1 MGNLKAVIFDM
12 DGVLIDSEPIHYA
25 IERIIFD
32 KLGINVSAEIH
43 SSYLGTAGDFMYT
56 DLKSRFGLSAT
67 ITELLERDEAFRCD
81 YFKNLPG
88 IHLNEGALTL
98 LHEIKRA
105 GLSLAVATSSSPGM
119 ARILLDR
126 CEVFSI
132 FDAVVTT
139 EEAGK
144 SKPAPD
150 VYLLA
155 AQKIGAEPEN
165 CIVFEDSPNG
175 IRAAKSAGMVC
186 VAIQTDS
193 VGVHELSHA
202 DDLIGTFREVTT
214 DRLLEIFS
222 RAQVPG

>member
-1 MGNLKAVIFDM
+1 MENLKAVIFDM
-12 DGVLIDSEPIHYA
+12 DGVLINSEPIHYA

-43 SSYLGTAGDFMYT
+43 RTYLGTAGDFMYS
-56 DLKSRFGLSAT
+56 DLKSRFGLSET
-67 ITELLERDEAFRCD
+67 ITELLERDETFRCD

-88 IHLNEGALTL
+88 ILLNEGALTL
-98 LHEIKRA
+98 LHEIKTA
-105 GLSLAVATSSSPGM
+105 GLGLAVATSSSPDM

-139 EEAGK
+139 EEAGR

-155 AQKIGAEPEN
+155 AKKIGADPEN

-202 DDLIGTFREVTT
+202 DDLIGTFREVTIE
-214 DRLLEIFS
+214 RLLEIFT
-222 RAQVPG
+222 RAQVAG